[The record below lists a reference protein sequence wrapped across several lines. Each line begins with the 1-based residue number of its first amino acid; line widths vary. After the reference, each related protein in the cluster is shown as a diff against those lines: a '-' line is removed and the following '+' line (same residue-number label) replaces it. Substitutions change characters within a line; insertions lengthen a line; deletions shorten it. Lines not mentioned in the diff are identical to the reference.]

1 MTDHRDI
8 EQANNW
14 IELSSSALI
23 HNSTL
28 FRRLIG
34 RDLALMAVVKANAYG
49 HGMLPVAK
57 TIEESCADW
66 FGVFTA
72 AEGLA
77 LREAGITVPIL
88 VLGATSRKQIDGA
101 VRAGLRLSIMST
113 RGVKDLLD
121 HPSCARV
128 PVHLKL
134 ETGTNRQGLVG
145 AQLPRAVSLLAGGG
159 VTIEGAYTHFA
170 DIEDTT
176 DHTFAA
182 GQIDRF
188 GALLEQMDVTV
199 PIPHTACTAATIL
212 FSDTHFRM
220 VRVGIGL
227 FGLWPSKET
236 QVSAAALERNDLDL
250 RPVMTWKTRIAQIK
264 DVPTGEYVGYGR
276 TFRATRPTRI
286 AVLPVGYADGYD
298 RKLSGGAHTLVLGT
312 RAPVVGRICMNLTMV
327 DVTDVT
333 QARAG
338 NEVVLLG
345 SVGDESVSAEDL
357 ARLADTINYEIVTRA
372 APGSPRI
379 LVP

>member
-14 IELSSSALI
+14 IELSSSALL
-23 HNSTL
+23 HNATL

-34 RDLALMAVVKANAYG
+34 RDLAFMAVVKANAYG

-88 VLGATSRKQIDGA
+88 VLGATSRDQIDCA
-101 VRAGLRLSIMST
+101 VEAGLRLSIMST

-145 AQLPRAVSLLAGGG
+145 AQLPQAVSLLAGGG

-176 DHTFAA
+176 DHIFAA

-188 GALLEQMDVTV
+188 TALLEQMDVTV

-212 FSDTHFRM
+212 FSDTHFQM

-227 FGLWPSKET
+227 FGLWPSRET

-298 RKLSGGAHTLVLGT
+298 RKLSGGAHTLVRGT

-327 DVTDVT
+327 DVTDVA

-338 NEVVLLG
+338 DEVVLLG

>member
-8 EQANNW
+8 EHANNW
-14 IELSSSALI
+14 IELSRSALL
-23 HNSTL
+23 NNATL

-57 TIEESCADW
+57 TVVESCADW
-66 FGVFTA
+66 LGVFTTG
-72 AEGLA
+72 EGIA

-88 VLGATSRKQIDGA
+88 VLGATSDKQIDGA
-101 VRAGLRLSIMST
+101 VDAGLRLSIMST
-113 RGVKDLLD
+113 GGVGDLLD

-134 ETGTNRQGLVG
+134 ETGTNRQGLVS
-145 AQLPRAVSLLAGGG
+145 AELPEAISLLRGAG
-159 VTIEGAYTHFA
+159 VSIEGAYTHFA

-188 GALLEQMDVTV
+188 GALLEQLDVTV

-212 FSDTHFRM
+212 FPNTHFSM

-227 FGLWPSKET
+227 FGLWPSRET
-236 QVSAAALERNDLDL
+236 RVSAAALKRDGLDL

-264 DVPTGEYVGYGR
+264 DVPKGEYIGYGR

-286 AVLPVGYADGYD
+286 AILPVGYADGYD
-298 RKLSGGAHTLVLGT
+298 RKLSGGAHTLVRGT
-312 RAPVVGRICMNLTMV
+312 RAPVVGRICMNLTMA
-327 DVTDVT
+327 DVTDVAR
-333 QARAG
+333 ARAG
-338 NEVVLLG
+338 DEVILLG
-345 SVGDESVSAEDL
+345 AMGDESVSAEDL

>member
-8 EQANNW
+8 EHANNW
-14 IELSSSALI
+14 IELSSGALL
-23 HNSTL
+23 HNATL

-34 RDLALMAVVKANAYG
+34 RDLAFMAVVKANAYG

-72 AEGLA
+72 SEGIA
-77 LREAGITVPIL
+77 LREAGIAVPIL
-88 VLGATSRKQIDGA
+88 VLGATSREQIDGA
-101 VRAGLRLSIMST
+101 VEAGLSLSITST
-113 RGVKDLLD
+113 GGARDLLD

-134 ETGTNRQGLVG
+134 ETGTNRQGLVSG
-145 AQLPRAVSLLAGGG
+145 ELPEIISLLRGAD

-176 DHTFAA
+176 DHTFATS
-182 GQIDRF
+182 QIEQF

-212 FSDTHFRM
+212 FSNTHFKM

-236 QVSAAALERNDLDL
+236 QVSAAALERNGLDL

-286 AVLPVGYADGYD
+286 AVLPVGYSDGYD
-298 RKLSGGAHTLVLGT
+298 RKLSNGAHILVRGT

-327 DVTDVT
+327 DVTDVEK
-333 QARAG
+333 ARAG
-338 NEVVLLG
+338 DEVILLG
-345 SVGDESVSAEDL
+345 AVGDESVSAEDL

>member
-14 IELSSSALI
+14 IELSSSALL
-23 HNSTL
+23 HNATL

-88 VLGATSRKQIDGA
+88 VLGATSREQIDGA
-101 VRAGLRLSIMST
+101 VEAGLRLSIMST

-145 AQLPRAVSLLAGGG
+145 AQLPQAVSLLAGGG
-159 VTIEGAYTHFA
+159 VAIEGAYTHFA

-212 FSDTHFRM
+212 FSNTHFRM

-264 DVPTGEYVGYGR
+264 DVSTGEYVGYGR

-327 DVTDVT
+327 DVTDVA

-338 NEVVLLG
+338 DEVVLLG